1 MKLTSLFFFK
11 GEHGEARDGKPGLI
25 VPARAMLHPL
35 WIASLLLLAL
45 NDHLFKGAGFLP
57 EWLTGKLSDATGLI
71 VAPIVLATMLRV
83 RSRRGLLGAHLAV
96 GIVFSLINLSQTVS
110 HAFVGILGRVGLPW
124 VNWVD
129 PSDLLALPAMI
140 VGYRV
145 LFPVMSEA
153 RQTGLSRVGLRALCL
168 AGALPVLFGSGNT
181 GGANEGQRTPGSGDT
196 GIDVAF
202 GEIAVDP
209 SGRYFLA
216 RQSVDTVF
224 GDLQNK
230 STAVLSDLP
239 EAQRIAFW
247 ARNEGQGFF
256 VFGAGWTLTSFD
268 VQARAVRWSV
278 PVQRHITGMKV
289 SEHDGRVVLWAADW
303 LGVYEPA
310 AGEFVGSFA
319 PNEAIRDVDLRH
331 DTGQLIVTGDTVW
344 EGDTPFTTVYVRKP
358 ADASAI
364 CQLKVPNCAD
374 ELVLRPDG
382 ARAFLAPTFCAKDPV
397 SVIDLSSCSFEKN
410 LPGFGPVA
418 LSQNGQTAVA
428 FIDKGNDDPTAPP
441 LPEEVE
447 ASDSRYHLMMIDVDT
462 LEYDTLAVGS
472 ELPRYA
478 VTPDGQML
486 LVDAFMSENNVRIL
500 DIDTRSLRTIEG
512 AYVLLENF
520 VMHPNSRQ
528 VFGLYQG
535 LFEIDV
541 PAAKSRTIGL
551 SFTPDS
557 INMLPSG
564 DMLLLKD
571 RDSRIHMFDV
581 ASERVTGLIGM

>member
-1 MKLTSLFFFK
+1 
-11 GEHGEARDGKPGLI
+11 
-25 VPARAMLHPL
+25 
-35 WIASLLLLAL
+35 
-45 NDHLFKGAGFLP
+45 
-57 EWLTGKLSDATGLI
+57 
-71 VAPIVLATMLRV
+71 
-83 RSRRGLLGAHLAV
+83 
-96 GIVFSLINLSQTVS
+96 
-110 HAFVGILGRVGLPW
+110 
-124 VNWVD
+124 
-129 PSDLLALPAMI
+129 
-140 VGYRV
+140 
-145 LFPVMSEA
+145 
-153 RQTGLSRVGLRALCL
+153 
-168 AGALPVLFGSGNT
+168 
-181 GGANEGQRTPGSGDT
+181 
-196 GIDVAF
+196 
-202 GEIAVDP
+202 
-209 SGRYFLA
+209 
-216 RQSVDTVF
+216 
-224 GDLQNK
+224 
-230 STAVLSDLP
+230 
-239 EAQRIAFW
+239 
-247 ARNEGQGFF
+247 
-256 VFGAGWTLTSFD
+256 
-268 VQARAVRWSV
+268 
-278 PVQRHITGMKV
+278 MKV

-303 LGVYEPA
+303 LGVYEPG
-310 AGEFVGSFA
+310 AGAFAGSFA

-344 EGDTPFTTVYVRKP
+344 QGDTPFTTVYVRKP
-358 ADASAI
+358 EDASTI
-364 CQLKVPNCAD
+364 CQVQVPNCAD

-428 FIDKGNDDPTAPP
+428 FIDVANDDPTAPP
-441 LPEEVE
+441 LPEEVKK
-447 ASDSRYHLMMIDVDT
+447 SDSRYHLMMIDVDT
-462 LEYDTLAVGS
+462 LEFDTLAVGS

-500 DIDTRSLRTIEG
+500 DIDMRSLRTIEG

-564 DMLLLKD
+564 DTLLLKD

-581 ASERVTGLIGM
+581 ASERVTGRIGM